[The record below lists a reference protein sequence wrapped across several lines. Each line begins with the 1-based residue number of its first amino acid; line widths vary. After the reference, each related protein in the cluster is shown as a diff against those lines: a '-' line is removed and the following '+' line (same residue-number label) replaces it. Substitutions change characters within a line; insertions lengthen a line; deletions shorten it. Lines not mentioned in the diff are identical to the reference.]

1 MRGSGRQLRLPQTSF
16 VTPATIRW
24 KLTAGLPPSRILS
37 CGYFRITPL
46 MQKRRSIVIS
56 NHSANNVN
64 ISKSGA
70 NNARN
75 AFHKRDRDTT
85 VVETTTQSASRRE
98 DVHIETFFIT
108 GVLSSALL
116 TSPPRLPDSISY
128 LIFPLECK
136 TC

>member
-16 VTPATIRW
+16 VTSATTRW
-24 KLTAGLPPSRILS
+24 KLTAGLPLSRILS

-75 AFHKRDRDTT
+75 AFHKRDRDTA
-85 VVETTTQSASRRE
+85 VVETTTQLASRRE
-98 DVHIETFFIT
+98 RCP
-108 GVLSSALL
+108 SSSRVCSLPPSPP
-116 TSPPRLPDSISY
+116 SPPRLSDFISY
-128 LIFPLECK
+128 LIFPHECK